1 MSWITRITQQMII
14 RTGDGVE
21 YEPQW
26 MNASYDQRY
35 NFNIFNYINVPGS
48 QINQEEPQ
56 SRRFNLELHFI
67 GDNHIDIGEQFR
79 ISAADRRP
87 WTILHPFYDE
97 ITVHPIRLRFDHTQ
111 YNVTTI
117 TGQVI
122 ETIADRFPRE
132 TADRE
137 LVLQLQKDEVDELAA
152 LTFQDQTDT
161 ITASEVNDIS
171 GSIDQIEANS
181 NTILDEAN
189 QIEFRNRVLN
199 AQRDLNAITTEPL
212 QFLRTLQSTINFPS
226 TVEVAVRARVENLV
240 ETFERVVESLANI
253 TGLSRNSKVYGE
265 STGATIV
272 SACITASTT
281 NREGVQT
288 RGEIEDLIDLVLNT
302 YERYLTVLDGFETTT
317 QTQVNSYAADPN
329 TQSQLSQ
336 FMYFALSALIDISLD
351 SQQEITVVNEA
362 DSNVIILTHRFY
374 GLDENDEN
382 LDRFIETNNI
392 SLEELL
398 LVPKDREVVYYV

>member
-21 YEPQW
+21 YQPQW

-35 NFNIFNYINVPGS
+35 NFNVFNYIDVPGS

-56 SRRFNLELHFI
+56 SRRFNLEIHFI
-67 GDNHIDIGEQFR
+67 GENHIDIGEQFR
-79 ISAADRRP
+79 ISAGDRRP
-87 WTILHPFYDE
+87 WTIIHPFYDE
-97 ITVHPIRLRFDHTQ
+97 IRVHPIRLRFDHRR

-117 TGQVI
+117 TGQVV
-122 ETIADRFPRE
+122 ETIEDRFPRE

-171 GSIDQIEANS
+171 ASIEQIESNG

-189 QIEFRNRVLN
+189 QVEFRNRVLN
-199 AQRDLNAITTEPL
+199 AQRDLTNITTQPL

-226 TVEVAVRARVENLV
+226 TVAAAVRTRVENLV
-240 ETFERVVESLANI
+240 ETFERVIESLANI

-265 STGATIV
+265 SSGATII
-272 SACITASTT
+272 SALITASTT
-281 NREGVQT
+281 NRTIQT
-288 RGEIEDLIDLVLNT
+288 RGEIEDIIDIILNT
-302 YERYLTVLDGFETTT
+302 YDRYLTVLDGFETTT
-317 QTQVNSYAADPN
+317 QTQLDSYAPDPN
-329 TQSQLSQ
+329 TQSQLSL
-336 FMYFALSALIDISLD
+336 FIYFSLSALIDISLD
-351 SQQEITVVNEA
+351 SQQEISVVNEA

-392 SLEELL
+392 SLDELL

>member
-14 RTGDGVE
+14 RTGDGIE

-35 NFNIFNYINVPGS
+35 NSNLFNYINVPGS

-56 SRRFNLELHFI
+56 SRRFNLEIHFI

-79 ISAADRRP
+79 ISAGDRRP
-87 WTILHPFYDE
+87 WTIIHPYYDE
-97 ITVHPIRLRFDHTQ
+97 ITVHPIRLRFDHRR

-117 TGQVI
+117 TGVVV
-122 ETIADRFPRE
+122 ETIEDRFPRE

-137 LVLQLQKDEVDELAA
+137 LVLQLQKDEIDELSA

-161 ITASEVNDIS
+161 ITASEINDIS
-171 GSIDQIEANS
+171 DSIEQIETNS

-199 AQRDLNAITTEPL
+199 AQRDLTNVTTEPL

-226 TVEVAVRARVENLV
+226 TVSVGVRARVDNLV
-240 ETFERVVESLANI
+240 ETFERVVESLANV
-253 TGLSRNSKVYGE
+253 TRLSRNRKVYGE
-265 STGATIV
+265 SSGSTII
-272 SACITASTT
+272 SALITASTT
-281 NREGVQT
+281 NRDIQT
-288 RGEIEDLIDLVLNT
+288 RADIEDLIDVIVNA

-317 QTQVNSYAADPN
+317 QTQLNSYAADPN
-329 TQSQLSQ
+329 TQNQLSQ

-374 GLDENDEN
+374 GLDDDDQN

>member
-21 YEPQW
+21 YQPQW

-35 NFNIFNYINVPGS
+35 NFNIFNYIDVPGS

-56 SRRFNLELHFI
+56 SRRFNLEIYFI
-67 GDNHIDIGEQFR
+67 GENHIDIGEQFR
-79 ISAADRRP
+79 ISAGDRRA
-87 WTILHPFYDE
+87 WTIIHPYYDE
-97 ITVHPIRLRFDHTQ
+97 ITVHPVRLRFDHRR

-117 TGQVI
+117 TGQVV
-122 ETIADRFPRE
+122 ETIRDRFPRE

-171 GSIDQIEANS
+171 ESIDEIETNS

-189 QIEFRNRVLN
+189 QIEYRNRVLD
-199 AQRDLNAITTEPL
+199 AKRDLNNVTTEPL

-226 TVEVAVRARVENLV
+226 TVETAVRARVDNLV
-240 ETFERVVESLANI
+240 ETFVRVVESLANV
-253 TGLSRNSKVYGE
+253 TGLTRNSKVYGE
-265 STGATIV
+265 STGATII
-272 SACITASTT
+272 SALITAATT
-281 NREGVQT
+281 NRDIQT
-288 RGEIEDLIDLVLNT
+288 RGEIEDLIDVILDA
-302 YERYLTVLDGFETTT
+302 YERYRTVLDGFETTT
-317 QTQVNSYAADPN
+317 QTQVNSYAGDPT
-329 TQSQLSQ
+329 TQNQLSQ

-374 GLDENDEN
+374 GLDDNDQN

-398 LVPKDREVVYYV
+398 LIPKDREVVYYV

>member
-14 RTGDGVE
+14 RTGDGIE

-35 NFNIFNYINVPGS
+35 NFNLFNYINVPGS
-48 QINQEEPQ
+48 QVNQEEPQ
-56 SRRFNLELHFI
+56 SRRFNLEIHFI

-79 ISAADRRP
+79 ISAGDRRP
-87 WTILHPFYDE
+87 WTIIHPYYDE
-97 ITVHPIRLRFDHTQ
+97 ITVHPVRLRFDHRR

-117 TGQVI
+117 TGLVV

-152 LTFQDQTDT
+152 LTFQDQTET
-161 ITASEVNDIS
+161 ITASEINDIS
-171 GSIDQIEANS
+171 GSIEQIETNS

-199 AQRDLNAITTEPL
+199 AQRDLTNVTTEPL

-226 TVEVAVRARVENLV
+226 TVAVGVRARVDNLV
-240 ETFERVVESLANI
+240 ETFERVVESLANV
-253 TGLSRNSKVYGE
+253 TGLSRNRKVYGE
-265 STGATIV
+265 SSGSTII
-272 SACITASTT
+272 SALITASTT
-281 NREGVQT
+281 NRDIQT
-288 RGEIEDLIDLVLNT
+288 RGEIEDLIDVIVNA

-317 QTQVNSYAADPN
+317 QTQLNSYAADPN
-329 TQSQLSQ
+329 TQNQLSQ

-374 GLDENDEN
+374 GLDDNDQN

>member
-14 RTGDGVE
+14 RTGDGIE

-35 NFNIFNYINVPGS
+35 NFNLFNYINVPGS

-56 SRRFNLELHFI
+56 SRRFNLEIHFI

-79 ISAADRRP
+79 ISAGDRRP
-87 WTILHPFYDE
+87 WTIIHPYYDE
-97 ITVHPIRLRFDHTQ
+97 ITVHPIRLRFDHRR

-117 TGQVI
+117 TGVVV

-132 TADRE
+132 TADTE

-152 LTFQDQTDT
+152 LTFEDQTET
-161 ITASEVNDIS
+161 ITASEINDIS
-171 GSIDQIEANS
+171 DSIEQIETNS

-199 AQRDLNAITTEPL
+199 AQRDLTNVTTEPL

-226 TVEVAVRARVENLV
+226 TVAVGVRARVDNLV
-240 ETFERVVESLANI
+240 ETFERVVESLANV
-253 TGLSRNSKVYGE
+253 TGLSRNRKVYGE
-265 STGATIV
+265 SSGSTII
-272 SACITASTT
+272 SALITASTT
-281 NREGVQT
+281 NRDIQT
-288 RGEIEDLIDLVLNT
+288 RGEIEDLIDVIVNA

-317 QTQVNSYAADPN
+317 QTQLNSYAADPN
-329 TQSQLSQ
+329 TQNQLSQ

-374 GLDENDEN
+374 GLDDNDQN

>member
-21 YEPQW
+21 YQPQW

-35 NFNIFNYINVPGS
+35 NFNIFNYIDVPGS

-56 SRRFNLELHFI
+56 SRRFNLEIHFI
-67 GDNHIDIGEQFR
+67 GENHIDIGEQFR
-79 ISAADRRP
+79 ISAGDRRP
-87 WTILHPFYDE
+87 WTIIHPFYDE
-97 ITVHPIRLRFDHTQ
+97 ITVHPVRLRFDHRR

-117 TGQVI
+117 TGQVV
-122 ETIADRFPRE
+122 ETIPDRFPRE

-171 GSIDQIEANS
+171 ASIEQIESNS

-189 QIEFRNRVLN
+189 QVEFRNRVLN
-199 AQRDLNAITTEPL
+199 AQRDLTNITTQPL

-226 TVEVAVRARVENLV
+226 TVAAAVRARVENLV

-265 STGATIV
+265 SSGATII
-272 SACITASTT
+272 SALITASTT
-281 NREGVQT
+281 NRTIQT
-288 RGEIEDLIDLVLNT
+288 RGEIEDIIDIILNT
-302 YERYLTVLDGFETTT
+302 YDRYLTVLDGFETTT
-317 QTQVNSYAADPN
+317 QTQLDSYAPDPN
-329 TQSQLSQ
+329 TQSQLSL
-336 FMYFALSALIDISLD
+336 FIYFSLSALIDISLD
-351 SQQEITVVNEA
+351 SQQEISVVNEA

-392 SLEELL
+392 SLDELL